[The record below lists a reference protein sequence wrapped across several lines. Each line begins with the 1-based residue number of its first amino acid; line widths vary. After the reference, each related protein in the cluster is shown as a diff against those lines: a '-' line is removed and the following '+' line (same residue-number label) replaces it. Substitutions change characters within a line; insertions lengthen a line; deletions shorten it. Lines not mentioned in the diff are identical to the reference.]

1 MHCSRQPHA
10 HAPRLCTLLLR
21 ALLAAAV
28 AVATCQR
35 PASAEPTTALLPP
48 AAEPV
53 FEAIGPRQGLTS
65 SSIQDVLVDRHGFV
79 WFAGDSGIHR
89 YDGLRVETFDRDPD
103 RTDTLVSRA
112 NTALAETADAIWI
125 LSFAGVLQRLDAA
138 TGTIDHYRL
147 AREPDGRQPSRGVRL
162 VADPR
167 GRLWIGTDIGLFRFD
182 SSSRRYSTIPLRG
195 ESRVTALALSADRT
209 RLLIGRLGGDVL
221 AMDLEEPSRVE
232 TLVSL
237 VEGGHAVVPL
247 VIAEAAGQLWLGTS
261 EGLFRFDRA
270 ARRLDR
276 RNVPETLTSGR
287 VDALAVD
294 AEGELWVSGLNR
306 PGLLRFA
313 PSSGRAANF
322 LHHADDEYSLSSD
335 RVFALALDRRG
346 NLWVGLQQGG
356 ANRLRV
362 AQQGAGRYRSA
373 AGKSAAFC
381 SARELAAGRLLVAL
395 CGGSIGILELQTG
408 GFSDRG
414 GELDRALAAA
424 APALTAHALVA
435 DGSGGWWVPAANL
448 GLLHWQPE
456 LGRTSRLPLR
466 THGGETLPDPYMNDA
481 LLDRRGRLWVA
492 CSLGLAT
499 VEGDQTLRLL
509 DPAGSLGRLL
519 TGGVLALAESPEGWL
534 WLGTAQGLV
543 FYDPETGRTQRY
555 VHDEH
560 DEQSLSDSM
569 VPAVHVAPSGT
580 LWVGTQAGLN
590 RAIWTPGSSLHG
602 LRFRRYGPGDGLP
615 DQTIQALV
623 SDRQGTL
630 WVGTKRGV
638 ASLDRDRDRFRAW
651 TPADGL
657 PDDSVNWRAAL
668 AASDGSVYFGT
679 SSGLLRL
686 LPDRLRVT
694 GPQPLLLSGYELG
707 GVRHVNLQGP
717 TVPPL
722 QTRYTEARARFQ
734 VAAFGDY
741 RRLSYR
747 LAGLESGWQSMPP
760 GLSLGYE
767 ALPPGRYR
775 FEVRQL
781 GAGGDWPADPAL
793 AVPLTV
799 LPPPWRTGGAYLAY
813 AVTAVGALVFLSAA
827 YRRRRAQ
834 RRRHLAELQRLA
846 TYDVLTG
853 LPNRTRFGEELA
865 RSIGASEGNPLAL
878 LFIDLDRFK
887 NINDSLGH
895 RFGDLVLVAAAER
908 LRAALPEGASLA
920 RLGGDEFTAIL
931 PGVADEEQA
940 AAVAKDLLAAF
951 AAPMRVAGSDVVV
964 TLSAGISLHPAHARD
979 GATLIQYAD
988 SAMYVAKDSGRNAY
1002 RFFAPEMVAQV
1013 SRRLALETSL
1023 RQALEHGE
1031 LSLVY
1036 QPLIDLQSEHLCG
1049 AEVLLRWRTPEH
1061 GAVAPVEFVPI
1072 LEDTGM
1078 IEPVGLWL
1086 LEQVCLQV
1094 RAWRDAELPPIF
1106 LSVNVSMQQL
1116 IRGELCA
1123 RMGQLLDALALPAA
1137 AFELEVTESVFM
1149 ENAER
1154 ISVALRELRA
1164 LGIGIAIDDFGTG
1177 YSSFAVLSQ
1186 LPIDK
1191 LKIDKMFVERL
1202 GSDESADT
1210 LCSAIAAMAHNLR
1223 LTVVAEGVE
1232 SELQHHRLRAMGCD
1246 QAQGYWYGRPVTGE
1260 GLEELLRALARRQ
1273 SLA

>member
-1 MHCSRQPHA
+1 VGPVGDRH
-10 HAPRLCTLLLR
+10 RLNAASLLR
-21 ALLAAAV
+21 ALLAAVIAV
-28 AVATCQR
+28 TGGHR
-35 PASAEPTTALLPP
+35 PAAAAEVFA

-53 FEAIGPRQGLTS
+53 FEAIGARQGLTS
-65 SSIQDVLVDRHGFV
+65 SWIQDVLVDRHGFV
-79 WFAGDSGIHR
+79 WMAGDSGVHR

-103 RTDTLVSRA
+103 RRDTLVSRA

-138 TGTIDHYRL
+138 TGAIEHYRL
-147 AREPDGRQPSRGVRL
+147 ERTPDGRQPSRGRRI
-162 VADPR
+162 VADRR
-167 GRLWIGTDIGLFRFD
+167 GGLWIGTDIGLFRFD
-182 SSSRRYSTIPLRG
+182 SASRRYSTVPLGG
-195 ESRVTALALSADRT
+195 ESRVTALSLSADGT
-209 RLLIGRLGGDVL
+209 RLLIGRLDGDLMAV
-221 AMDLEEPSRVE
+221 DLEDPSRVE
-232 TLVSL
+232 KLVSL
-237 VEGGHAVVPL
+237 VEGNRAVVPL
-247 VIAEAAGQLWLGTS
+247 VVAEANRQLWLGTS
-261 EGLFRFDRA
+261 EGLFRFDLATRQ
-270 ARRLDR
+270 LDR
-276 RNVPETLTSGR
+276 RNVPPTLTSGR
-287 VDALAVD
+287 IDALAID
-294 AEGELWVSGLNR
+294 AEGELWVSGQHR

-313 PSSGRAANF
+313 PATGRAAAF
-322 LHHADDEYSLSSD
+322 RHHPDDEYSLTSD
-335 RVFALALDRRG
+335 RVSALAMDRRG

-373 AGKSAAFC
+373 AGTSAGFC
-381 SARELAAGRLLVAL
+381 AARQLSDGRLLVAL
-395 CGGSIGILELQTG
+395 CGGSIGILDLHTG
-408 GFSDRG
+408 DLSERG
-414 GELDRALAAA
+414 GELDRALAVA
-424 APALTAHALVA
+424 APTLTAHALVA
-435 DGSGGWWVPAANL
+435 DGGGGWWVPTANL
-448 GLLHWQPE
+448 GLLHWQPQ

-466 THGGETLPDPYMNDA
+466 SHRGETLPDPFMNDA
-481 LLDRRGRLWVA
+481 LRDRQGRLWVA
-492 CSLGLAT
+492 CSLGLA
-499 VEGDQTLRLL
+499 VVQGDQTLRLL
-509 DPAGSLGRLL
+509 DPAGSPGGLL
-519 TGGVLALAESPEGWL
+519 TGGVLALAESPDGGL

-543 FYDPETGRTQRY
+543 FYDPETGRTRRY
-555 VHDEH
+555 VHDEQL
-560 DEQSLSDSM
+560 EQSLSDGM
-569 VPAVHVAPSGT
+569 VLSIHVAPSKT

-590 RAIWTPGSSLHG
+590 RATGSPLQG

-615 DQTIQALV
+615 DQTIQAMA

-630 WVGTKRGV
+630 WIGTKRGV
-638 ASLDRDRDRFRAW
+638 ASLDRGRDRFRTW

-686 LPDRLRVT
+686 LPDRLRTT

-707 GVRHVNLQGP
+707 GARRINLQGP

-722 QTRYTEARARFQ
+722 ATPYTEARARFQ
-734 VAAFGDY
+734 IAAFGDH

-747 LAGLESGWQSMPP
+747 LAGLERRWQSMPP
-760 GLSLGYE
+760 SLSLGYE
-767 ALPPGRYR
+767 ALPPGSYR

-781 GAGGDWPADPAL
+781 GTGGDWRAPDL

-799 LPPPWRTGGAYLAY
+799 LPPPWRTGGAYLGYGAG
-813 AVTAVGALVFLSAA
+813 ALAALVFLSAA

-865 RSIGASEGNPLAL
+865 KAIGDGAIGEGRGAPLAL

-908 LRAALPEGASLA
+908 LRAALPEAASLA

-931 PGVADEEQA
+931 PGVVDEGQA
-940 AAVAKDLLAAF
+940 AMVAGDLLAAF
-951 AAPMRVAGSDVVV
+951 AAPMRVGGSDVVV
-964 TLSAGISLHPAHARD
+964 TLSVGISLHPAHAHD

-1031 LSLVY
+1031 LSLAF
-1036 QPLIDLQSEHLCG
+1036 QPLIDLQSERLCG
-1049 AEVLLRWRTPEH
+1049 AEVLLRWHSPEH
-1061 GAVAPVEFVPI
+1061 GAVSPAEFIPI

-1078 IEPVGLWL
+1078 IEAVGLWL

-1094 RAWRDAELPPIF
+1094 RAWRAAELPPIF
-1106 LSVNVSMQQL
+1106 LSVNVSVHQL

-1123 RMGQLLDALALPAA
+1123 RMGHLLDALALPPA

-1149 ENAER
+1149 DNAER
-1154 ISVALRELRA
+1154 ISVRLRELRA

-1177 YSSFAVLSQ
+1177 YSSFAALSR

-1191 LKIDKMFVERL
+1191 LKIDKMFIEGV
-1202 GSDESADT
+1202 GSDENADT
-1210 LCSAIAAMAHNLR
+1210 LFAAITAMAHNLR

-1232 SELQHHRLRAMGCD
+1232 SELQHRRLRDMGCD
-1246 QAQGYWYGRPVTGE
+1246 QAQGYRYGRPVTSDE
-1260 GLEELLRALARRQ
+1260 LESLLRALAQRQ